1 MSSKSIIFITT
12 LSSFMTAFIGS
23 AINVALPEIG
33 MEFKTGAV
41 FLSWIAT
48 SYLLTTATL
57 LIPAGR
63 LADIFGRVLFFKL
76 GITVFTI
83 GSLLCTL
90 ANSGIMLIIFR
101 LFQGVGSSMLFTTSM
116 AILVASFPANKR
128 GRVLGI
134 NVASVYIG
142 LSIGPFLGGM
152 IAYYFHWRVIFLLT
166 FLLGLIVIFLS
177 IKYLKMEWRE
187 SKGEKFDY
195 WGSMVLTASMVFVMI
210 GLTSLPNL
218 YAGLLIILGIL
229 GIFYF
234 RFIEERAEY
243 PVLNL
248 AIFKNNRTFLFSN
261 IAALINYSATFA
273 IGFLMSLYL
282 QYIRGLSTQEA
293 GWVLVSQPLLQA
305 LLSPF
310 AGKLSDKIEPRIVAS
325 VGMGIITL
333 GLISFIFIGPQTSLI
348 FIITVLGLLGIGF
361 ALFSSPNS
369 NAIMSSIEKKYI
381 GLASST
387 LSLMRMIGQMLSMGI
402 VILIL
407 SFFVGNEK
415 ISGHNSNKFLESLLI
430 TFSLFTVFCVIGI
443 FASLARGNLKERG

>member
-1 MSSKSIIFITT
+1 
-12 LSSFMTAFIGS
+12 MTAFIGS

-443 FASLARGNLKERG
+443 FASLARGNLKERS

>member
-1 MSSKSIIFITT
+1 
-12 LSSFMTAFIGS
+12 MTAFIGS

-33 MEFKTGAV
+33 MEFKVGAV

-333 GLISFIFIGPQTSLI
+333 GLISFIFIGQQTSLI